1 MSMMSFLT
9 SNILCRSEKNVELYN
24 KGAKKD
30 EKMQGSIRI
39 IVGKYMIQAGYAV

>member
-1 MSMMSFLT
+1 MQVSDVLT

-24 KGAKKD
+24 KGAKRD

-39 IVGKYMIQAGYAV
+39 IVGKCMI

>member
-1 MSMMSFLT
+1 MSFLT

-24 KGAKKD
+24 KGAKRD

-39 IVGKYMIQAGYAV
+39 IVGKYMT